1 MLDEA
6 AIQAGAAV
14 APPRRLARLASLRPA
29 QPRRARMTRGP
40 AGSSR
45 LAPLAFALPALVF
58 SAIMV
63 LAPLVYTIWISLH
76 HWFVGSRLP
85 QQFTGFHNYVAM
97 VHDPLFWSSVEIT
110 FEISAGALVVE
121 VIVGVYLAL
130 LLDRRSR
137 IIRWLRTLVLVP
149 SVIPSVAAGMMWLVL
164 FDPSFGFI
172 NYVFHAVG
180 LPKLL
185 WLDSAHTVIP
195 SLIIVDVWQW
205 TPFVALIVLGGLQAL
220 PREPLEAAAI
230 DGAGSF
236 ATFRYVVLPGIT
248 PVIWVAVLLRAMD
261 VLRIFDTIYV
271 MTQGGPA
278 NASTSLNIY
287 SYQQGFQY
295 LQMGYASALM
305 ITLLVMVVLIS
316 VILSMFR
323 RRSTRWL

>member
-1 MLDEA
+1 VLGEA
-6 AIQAGAAV
+6 TAQASPGAAS
-14 APPRRLARLASLRPA
+14 RRLAKRSGRRPGIRTTGGA
-29 QPRRARMTRGP
+29 

-63 LAPLVYTIWISLH
+63 LAPLVYTLWISFH

-85 QQFTGFHNYVAM
+85 QQFIGFHNYVEM

-121 VIVGVYLAL
+121 VVLGVYLAL
-130 LLDRRSR
+130 LLDRKSR

-172 NYVFHAVG
+172 NYVLHAVG

-205 TPFVALIVLGGLQAL
+205 TPFVALIVLGGLQSL

-305 ITLLVMVVLIS
+305 ITLLVVVLLVS
-316 VILSMFR
+316 LILSMFR
-323 RRSTRWL
+323 RKSTRWL